1 MSCVCCSGFVVFGGV
16 VKDNNNLRASNEL
29 WLYVEGTN
37 RWEQLRVN
45 NPLIQDRAL
54 QGRAR
59 HTAVFRGPEGKVRLH
74 IRDLYHQHVVD

>member
-1 MSCVCCSGFVVFGGV
+1 VVRSLGFVVYGGV
-16 VKDNNNLRASNEL
+16 VREHNNMRASNEL

-45 NPLIQDRAL
+45 NSLIVDKGL

-59 HTAVFRGPEGKVRLH
+59 HSAAFRGPEGSCRVRLPSKT
-74 IRDLYHQHVVD
+74 R